1 LPGADTSSTPNTG
14 VILVTGG
21 AQTLVPTNTPT
32 PSPTPTATPSVLKQ
46 GASGAEVRSLQTKL
60 KTLGYYSGTVDGD
73 FGEATKKAV
82 IAFQKASG
90 LTADGVVGLKTL
102 EKLETTKTTA
112 KPTATPTPKAT
123 ATPKVNENT
132 YLKLGSSGA
141 AVKTMQERL
150 IELGYLNGV
159 ASGKF
164 DTVTEQAVIAFQK
177 RNVSYSDGIAGYQT
191 LTALYKSSAKKAST
205 SAGIVGIS
213 LKEGTKNSAAVKTL
227 QRRLKALEYYNGS
240 IDGDFGTAT
249 TVALKEFQRQNGLR
263 QDGVAGG
270 TTLTKL
276 FGDSAKESSSSTAT
290 PKPSATSKPTNPP
303 SYSTVTVPPTG
314 SNYATLRLGDGGTP
328 VKTLQTYLKR
338 QGYYSGTVDGCYGV
352 STMDAV
358 LAFQKAKGLKTDGV
372 AGPATQRVLIEGDFP
387 IGS

>member
-1 LPGADTSSTPNTG
+1 MKRVDVRRVLLPLLLLVVAVVLSGCYTEPEVIQGGTDSVYGGNVPYPVYSASTEPTDTPAPGATDSGTLVILPGADTSSTPNTG

-191 LTALYKSSAKKAST
+191 LTALYKSSAKRRPHPRVSSAFRLRKAQKTPRLSRPCSAGSRRLNIITEAST
-205 SAGIVGIS
+205 AISAPPPPWR
-213 LKEGTKNSAAVKTL
+213 LKNSNARMGLDRMAWRAA
-227 QRRLKALEYYNGS
+227 RR
-240 IDGDFGTAT
+240 
-249 TVALKEFQRQNGLR
+249 
-263 QDGVAGG
+263 
-270 TTLTKL
+270 
-276 FGDSAKESSSSTAT
+276 
-290 PKPSATSKPTNPP
+290 
-303 SYSTVTVPPTG
+303 
-314 SNYATLRLGDGGTP
+314 
-328 VKTLQTYLKR
+328 
-338 QGYYSGTVDGCYGV
+338 
-352 STMDAV
+352 
-358 LAFQKAKGLKTDGV
+358 
-372 AGPATQRVLIEGDFP
+372 
-387 IGS
+387 